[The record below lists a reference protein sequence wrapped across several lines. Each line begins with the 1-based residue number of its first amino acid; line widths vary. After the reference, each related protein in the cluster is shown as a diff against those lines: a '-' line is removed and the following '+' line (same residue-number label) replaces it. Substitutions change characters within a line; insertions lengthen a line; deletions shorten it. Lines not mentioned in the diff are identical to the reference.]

1 MFRFRSARSVS
12 FRPSSSRSC
21 RSASCWQ
28 RHRSSATSRR
38 CRIRKGFVA
47 EVRKRLLSDRALQ
60 SQYTYLEHREEISV
74 SKLGKVS
81 NGPLKVYEVYP
92 SVELGN
98 NYKRLIPG
106 QWCAAH
112 GRRAREAGPHPSRR
126 RLARGREAP
135 DAKPLHSVRIASRAK
150 QTIARK
156 EQAIIDEAFALYT
169 ITMTGRETLQ
179 GHETVVATLVPKPN
193 FKPRTDA
200 GRFLKKFKAT
210 AWVSES
216 EYQLVRLDAQAMD
229 DVTFG
234 WGIVGRIHEGA
245 RAVFERT
252 KVNGE
257 VWLPARTTFTGSGR
271 ALAVPHVRRELGDD
285 VLGLQEVLGQDR
297 RGVRG
302 SADAVDPRWIA
313 SAMASTS

>member
-1 MFRFRSARSVS
+1 MFRFRQPSRIVQAIVLALVSCGELLSAAQLQHT
-12 FRPSSSRSC
+12 FTPLPDPK
-21 RSASCWQ
+21 A
-28 RHRSSATSRR
+28 
-38 CRIRKGFVA
+38 FVA
-47 EVRKRLLSDRALQ
+47 EVRKRLLSDRTLQ
-60 SQYTYLEHREEISV
+60 SQYTYLEHRAEVSV

-98 NYKRLIPG
+98 NYKRLISVDGVPLT
-106 QWCAAH
+106 AAELEKQDRIH
-112 GRRAREAGPHPSRR
+112 RDDVLREVAKRQRESEAQRQERLAREADDR
-126 RLARGREAP
+126 
-135 DAKPLHSVRIASRAK
+135 
-150 QTIARK
+150 RK
-156 EQAIIDEAFALYT
+156 EQAMIDEAFALYT

-193 FKPRTDA
+193 FNARTDA
-200 GRFLKKFKAT
+200 GQFLKKFKAT

-216 EYQLVRLDAQAMD
+216 EYQLVRLDAEAID

-271 ALAVPHVRRELGDD
+271 ALLFRTFD
-285 VLGLQEVLGQDR
+285 VNSVTTYSDYKKFSVNTGETFEDR
-297 RGVRG
+297 QT
-302 SADAVDPRWIA
+302 P
-313 SAMASTS
+313 

>member
-1 MFRFRSARSVS
+1 MFRFRQPSRIVQAIVLALVSCGELLSAAQV
-12 FRPSSSRSC
+12 
-21 RSASCWQ
+21 Q
-28 RHRSSATSRR
+28 RTFTPLPDPKA
-38 CRIRKGFVA
+38 FVA
-47 EVRKRLLSDRALQ
+47 EVRKRLLSDRTLQ
-60 SQYTYLEHREEISV
+60 SQYTYLEHRAEVSV

-98 NYKRLIPG
+98 NYKRLISVNGVPLT
-106 QWCAAH
+106 AAELEKQDRIH
-112 GRRAREAGPHPSRR
+112 RDDVLREVAKRQRESEAQRQERLAREADDR
-126 RLARGREAP
+126 
-135 DAKPLHSVRIASRAK
+135 
-150 QTIARK
+150 RK
-156 EQAIIDEAFALYT
+156 EQAMIDEAFALYT

-193 FKPRTDA
+193 FKARTDA
-200 GRFLKKFKAT
+200 GQFLKKFKAT

-216 EYQLVRLDAQAMD
+216 EYQLVRLDAEAID

-271 ALAVPHVRRELGDD
+271 ALLFRTFD
-285 VLGLQEVLGQDR
+285 VNSVTTYSDYKKFSVNTGETFEDR
-297 RGVRG
+297 QT
-302 SADAVDPRWIA
+302 P
-313 SAMASTS
+313 

>member
-1 MFRFRSARSVS
+1 MFRFRQ
-12 FRPSSSRSC
+12 RPSRIVQALILAFVSC
-21 RSASCWQ
+21 GELLLSAQ
-28 RHRSSATSRR
+28 VQP
-38 CRIRKGFVA
+38 GFTPLPDPTTFAA
-47 EVRKRLLSDRALQ
+47 EVRKRLMSDRALQ
-60 SQYTYLEHREEISV
+60 SQYTYLEHRAEVSV

-92 SVELGN
+92 SVEVGN
-98 NYKRLIPG
+98 NYKRLISVNGVPLT
-106 QWCAAH
+106 AAELEKQDRIH
-112 GRRAREAGPHPSRR
+112 RDDVLREIAKRQRETPEQRQE
-126 RLARGREAP
+126 RLGREEE
-135 DAKPLHSVRIASRAK
+135 DR
-150 QTIARK
+150 RK

-179 GHETVVATLVPKPN
+179 SHETVVATLVPKPN

-200 GRFLKKFKAT
+200 GQFLKKFKAT

-216 EYQLVRLDAQAMD
+216 EYQLVRLDAHAID

-257 VWLPARTTFTGSGR
+257 VWLPVRTTFTGSGR
-271 ALAVPHVRRELGDD
+271 ALLFRTFD
-285 VLGLQEVLGQDR
+285 VNSVTTYSDYKKFSVKTDEAFQDR
-297 RGVRG
+297 QT
-302 SADAVDPRWIA
+302 P
-313 SAMASTS
+313 